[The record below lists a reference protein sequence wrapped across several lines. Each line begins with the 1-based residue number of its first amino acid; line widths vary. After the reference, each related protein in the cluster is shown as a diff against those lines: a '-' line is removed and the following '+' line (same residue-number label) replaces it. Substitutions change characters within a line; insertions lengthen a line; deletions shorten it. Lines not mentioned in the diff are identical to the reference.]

1 MEYIILKEVVLKG
14 NRCEYVCEFPDS
26 LSKYLVD
33 VNQNLFI
40 ELPAQYEANSVPKGI
55 LTIPFVGSFLCVSM
69 MFNVGI
75 KVPVL
80 DKTFFESLSSVK
92 DAYKKMYPYAE
103 FCFDVLPDKIVDCTY
118 DVQQTPSIF
127 FTGGLD
133 ATSALIDRIAEK
145 PLLVNIWGGDL
156 LLNDVDAHKEL
167 SHYFDRITKQIG
179 NQYVFV
185 KSNCRR
191 YFNELE
197 LENRLAQIIKPEHN
211 HGWWASIAHIL
222 SMTTVIAPIE
232 YLTRTGL
239 HYFVSEKVKAK
250 RKIAWIHT
258 DYSTIATD
266 IDMDLKMWNKFDYIM
281 AVSEECKNAFL
292 KKYSSLKG
300 KVKVMENITSP
311 EFIRKMAEED
321 IEENIKEDDSFKLVS
336 VARFSHAKG
345 IDNAVKALKLL
356 HDRGLTD
363 IKWYVVGYGGDEEII
378 RKLIKENNLEE
389 SFILLGKKI
398 NPYPY
403 MKACDLYVQPSR
415 YEGKAVTVGEAQIL
429 GRPVIITNYTTA
441 KSQVRE
447 NIDGYIC
454 ELSIE
459 GIANGIEK
467 LYKDK
472 NLRTQLSDNCK
483 KTNYSNSNE
492 LNNLYSIFN

>member
-1 MEYIILKEVVLKG
+1 MRKVLISSFDMEVGGVERSLVSLLSNFDYFDNEVDLMLYRHTGDFMNLLSDKHKLLPEVKEYAMYRKSIKETFDDKLYVLAITRILANVNSKILGKIKNIEEVGYIQMQLMW
-14 NRCEYVCEFPDS
+14 
-26 LSKYLVD
+26 KYA
-33 VNQNLFI
+33 
-40 ELPAQYEANSVPKGI
+40 LP
-55 LTIPFVGSFLCVSM
+55 FLP
-69 MFNVGI
+69 I
-75 KVPVL
+75 L
-80 DKTFFESLSSVK
+80 DKE
-92 DAYKKMYPYAE
+92 
-103 FCFDVLPDKIVDCTY
+103 Y
-118 DVQQTPSIF
+118 DVAISYLWP
-127 FTGGLD
+127 
-133 ATSALIDRIAEK
+133 
-145 PLLVNIWGGDL
+145 
-156 LLNDVDAHKEL
+156 
-167 SHYFDRITKQIG
+167 HYFI
-179 NQYVFV
+179 
-185 KSNCRR
+185 
-191 YFNELE
+191 
-197 LENRLAQIIKPEHN
+197 
-211 HGWWASIAHIL
+211 
-222 SMTTVIAPIE
+222 
-232 YLTRTGL
+232 
-239 HYFVSEKVKAK
+239 SEKVKAK

-258 DYSTIATD
+258 DYSTIETD

-454 ELSIE
+454 ELSVE

-472 NLRTQLSDNCK
+472 NLRTKLSDNCK
-483 KTNYSNSNE
+483 KTNYSNNNE